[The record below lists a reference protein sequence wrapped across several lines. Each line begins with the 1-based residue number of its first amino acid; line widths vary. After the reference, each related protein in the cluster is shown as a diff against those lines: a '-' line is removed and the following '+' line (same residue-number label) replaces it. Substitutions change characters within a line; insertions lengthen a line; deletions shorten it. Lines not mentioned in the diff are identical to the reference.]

1 MPPRDD
7 RVNSVGPPMFEQER
21 RKADRLHLTPSIPG
35 RMQEHEV
42 RLVNIGVLG
51 TTVEHDK
58 PLIVGGPHKLRFK
71 WDGEEIEVD
80 CTVVHSE
87 QKANIFKTGLSFVAR
102 PPALRRVLDTLNDRD
117 EMERLRTLV
126 EASKLINSSIEPDAL
141 FGSILTV
148 ARNELHVERG
158 TLYFV
163 DDAKNEIWTKIAGEL
178 SNEIR
183 LPIGKGLA
191 GTVAATGEGV
201 ILHDAY
207 QDPRFDRA
215 FDQRTGYRTRSMR
228 CVPIQ
233 NRGQR
238 VGGVLHGL
246 TKTNRSCG

>member
-1 MPPRDD
+1 
-7 RVNSVGPPMFEQER
+7 MFEQER

-102 PPALRRVLDTLNDRD
+102 PTALRRVLDTLNDRD
-117 EMERLRTLV
+117 EMDRLKTLV

-148 ARNELHVERG
+148 ARNELHFAHDELGNPLPTQRAVA
-158 TLYFV
+158 LMDVHVV
-163 DDAKNEIWTKIAGEL
+163 DHPL
-178 SNEIR
+178 SG
-183 LPIGKGLA
+183 PD
-191 GTVAATGEGV
+191 V
-201 ILHDAY
+201 
-207 QDPRFDRA
+207 DRHVSA
-215 FDQRTGYRTRSMR
+215 VWRD
-228 CVPIQ
+228 
-233 NRGQR
+233 R
-238 VGGVLHGL
+238 VGTPLVEQF
-246 TKTNRSCG
+246 RV

>member
-1 MPPRDD
+1 
-7 RVNSVGPPMFEQER
+7 MFEQER

-87 QKANIFKTGLSFVAR
+87 QKANIFKTGLSFVAQ

-117 EMERLRTLV
+117 EMDRLRTLV

-141 FGSILTV
+141 FNSILTV

-163 DDAKNEIWTKIAGEL
+163 DDEKQEIWTKIVNL
-178 SNEIR
+178 PTEIR
-183 LPIGKGLA
+183 LPFGRGLA
-191 GTVAATGEGV
+191 GAVAATGEPV
-201 ILHDAY
+201 ILHDTYA
-207 QDPRFDRA
+207 DPRFDRSV
-215 FDQRTGYRTRSMR
+215 DQKTGYHTRSM
-228 CVPIQ
+228 
-233 NRGQR
+233 
-238 VGGVLHGL
+238 L
-246 TKTNRSCG
+246 